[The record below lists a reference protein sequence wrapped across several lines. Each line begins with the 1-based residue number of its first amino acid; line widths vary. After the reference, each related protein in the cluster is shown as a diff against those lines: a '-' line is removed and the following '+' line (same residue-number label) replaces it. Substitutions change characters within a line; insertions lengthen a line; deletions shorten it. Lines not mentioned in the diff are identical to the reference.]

1 MERCLA
7 VYALNIGLN
16 RIPNTNPWQNRLNPL
31 DVNRDDS
38 VDPLDVLAI
47 INALNESEVSRLPL
61 PRPASTLSLPDYD
74 VDRDGTLNPLDVLAI
89 INFIND
95 NPSGEGEEE
104 PQNLRT
110 AIIQTAS
117 DDAAWLTAYTQIEEE
132 RLSLR
137 RRRG

>member
-16 RIPNTNPWQNRLNPL
+16 RIPNTNPWQNRLNPF
-31 DVNRDDS
+31 
-38 VDPLDVLAI
+38 
-47 INALNESEVSRLPL
+47 
-61 PRPASTLSLPDYD
+61 
-74 VDRDGTLNPLDVLAI
+74 DVLAI

-95 NPSGEGEEE
+95 KPSGEGEEE

-117 DDAAWLTAYTQIEEE
+117 DDAAWQTAYTQIEEE
-132 RLSLR
+132 QLSLR